1 MFEIFSFGKN
11 KLIMKIERN
20 YLVLLIITCAA
31 IFFVNLGS
39 LPVNIMEARNF
50 ITAREMLTDG
60 NWLLTT
66 INGEPRYQKPPL
78 PTWLTAFS
86 AAIFGIKSVWA
97 LRLPAAIMSLIL
109 VLISYKFAQKL
120 TSEKLYSFISSLVMA
135 TSFYIV
141 ASARDGQ
148 WDIYTH
154 GFMMLCIYMLY
165 HFFIEDLTRH
175 NVGNHKY
182 RNALLA
188 GLFFGFSFL
197 SKGPVSFYALLLP
210 FLISFGIV
218 YKFRD
223 LKSRWLPL
231 LLFIVVAA
239 IVSSWW
245 HWYTLTFD
253 PVAIEITKK
262 ETTNWI
268 SYEIKPFYYYWS
280 FFTQSGVWTIP
291 AFVALLYPYLKNRVF
306 NKKAYLFTFLWTII
320 SVVLLSLIPEKKS
333 RYLLP
338 VLIPMA
344 LNTGF
349 YIEYLFRR
357 FKELTDKKET
367 IPVYFNFG
375 LIALIG
381 IIFPIGGYI
390 FLKDG
395 LEGNWLWFVLLSITL
410 LIIGVFMFRN
420 LFRRKISNVFFLTI
434 AFIVTVIWFGLPL
447 SNAITNNPEYKS
459 FSELNAF
466 GKTEGLS
473 IYEFSDMTPELIWD
487 YGEKMTILKDDNN
500 VIIPEESK
508 FGVMVSENNLENFN
522 NTFADYHKE
531 LVERYDMNPKGSDS
545 RTHKNRLYRDLFI
558 VSKK

>member
-1 MFEIFSFGKN
+1 
-11 KLIMKIERN
+11 MKVENN
-20 YLVLLIITCAA
+20 YLLLLLLTCIA
-31 IFFVNLGS
+31 IFFVNLHS

-50 ITAREMLTDG
+50 ITAREMLHDG

-86 AAIFGIKSVWA
+86 AAIFGLKSVWA
-97 LRLPAAIMSLIL
+97 LRLPASIMTLIL
-109 VLISYKFAQKL
+109 VLFSYKLAKKL
-120 TSEKLYSFISSLVMA
+120 TSEKLFAFISSLIMA

-154 GFMMLCIYMLY
+154 GFMVVCIYLLY
-165 HFFIEDLTRH
+165 LFFTEESH
-175 NVGNHKY
+175 NY
-182 RNALLA
+182 RNAILA

-210 FLISFGIV
+210 FLIAFGIV
-218 YKFRD
+218 YKYKNF
-223 LKSRWLPL
+223 KSRWLPL
-231 LLFIVVAA
+231 FAFLVVAT
-239 IVSSWW
+239 IVSGWW
-245 HWYTLTFD
+245 HWYTLKFD
-253 PVAIEITKK
+253 PAAAEITKN

-291 AFVALLYPYLKNRVF
+291 AFIALLYPYLKNRVF
-306 NKKAYLFTFLWTII
+306 NKKAYLFTFLWTML
-320 SVVLLSLIPEKKS
+320 SVVLLSIIPEKKS

-357 FKELTDKKET
+357 FKELKDKRET
-367 IPVYFNFG
+367 FPVYFNFG
-375 LIALIG
+375 LIAFIG
-381 IIFPIGGYI
+381 IAFPVGGYI

-395 LEGNWLWFVLLSITL
+395 LPGNWLWFVLLSISL
-410 LIIGVFMFRN
+410 VIIGGSMFRN
-420 LFRRKISNVFFLTI
+420 LFRRKIERIFYLTI

-447 SNAITNNPEYKS
+447 SNAITNNPEYKP
-459 FSELNAF
+459 FSELQAWEKQQNL
-466 GKTEGLS
+466 KV
-473 IYEFSDMTPELIWD
+473 YEFSDMTPELIWD
-487 YGEKMTILKDDNN
+487 YGKKMQILKNGDEI
-500 VIIPEESK
+500 VIPEENK
-508 FGVMVSENNLENFN
+508 FGVLVSEEKMQLFKETFPNFK
-522 NTFADYHKE
+522 TKR
-531 LVERYDMNPKGSDS
+531 VTRYDMNPKGKNS
-545 RTHKNRLYRDLFI
+545 RTHKTRLYRDLFI
-558 VSKK
+558 VTKQ

>member
-1 MFEIFSFGKN
+1 
-11 KLIMKIERN
+11 MKFERN
-20 YLVLLIITCAA
+20 YILLLLLICAA
-31 IFFVNLGS
+31 IFFVNLNA

-50 ITAREMLTDG
+50 ITAREMLNDG

-97 LRLPAAIMSLIL
+97 LRLPAAIMTLFL
-109 VLISYKFAQKL
+109 VLFSYKLAKKL
-120 TSEKLYSFISSLVMA
+120 TSEKIYAFISALVMA

-154 GFMMLCIYMLY
+154 GFMVVCIYLLY
-165 HFFIEDLTRH
+165 LFFTEEP
-175 NVGNHKY
+175 HKY
-182 RNALLA
+182 RNAILA
-188 GLFFGFSFL
+188 GLFFGCSFL
-197 SKGPVSFYALLLP
+197 SKGPVSLYALLLP
-210 FLISFGIV
+210 FLIAFGIV
-218 YKFRD
+218 YKYRNF
-223 LKSRWLPL
+223 KSRWLPL
-231 LLFIVVAA
+231 VTFLAVSFVVSA
-239 IVSSWW
+239 WW

-253 PVAIEITKK
+253 PAAAEITKK

-291 AFVALLYPYLKNRVF
+291 AFIGLLYPYLKNRVF
-306 NKKAYLFTFLWTII
+306 NKKAYLFTFLWIML

-357 FKELTDKKET
+357 FTELKDKRET

-375 LIALIG
+375 LIAFIG
-381 IIFPIGGYI
+381 IVFPVGGYI

-395 LEGNWLWFVLLSITL
+395 IAGNWLWFVLLSLAL
-410 LIIGVFMFRN
+410 LTIGILMFRN
-420 LFRRKISNVFFLTI
+420 LFRRKIASVFYLTI
-434 AFIVTVIWFGLPL
+434 AFIVAVIWFGLPL
-447 SNAITNNPEYKS
+447 SKAITINPDYKP
-459 FSELNAF
+459 FSELHAF
-466 GKTEGLS
+466 EEKEN
-473 IYEFSDMTPELIWD
+473 IKVYEFSDMTPELIWD
-487 YGEKMTILKDDNN
+487 YGEKMEILNQDDTFITPTENRFG
-500 VIIPEESK
+500 VLVSEESLQHFK
-508 FGVMVSENNLENFN
+508 ETFPNFRRERV
-522 NTFADYHKE
+522 A
-531 LVERYDMNPKGSDS
+531 RYDMNPKGPDS
-545 RTHKNRLYRDLFI
+545 RTHKTRLYRDLFI
-558 VSKK
+558 VTKK

>member
-1 MFEIFSFGKN
+1 
-11 KLIMKIERN
+11 MKVEKN
-20 YLVLLIITCAA
+20 YLLLLLLTCAA
-31 IFFVNLGS
+31 IFFVNLNS

-86 AAIFGIKSVWA
+86 AAIFEIKNVWA
-97 LRLPAAIMSLIL
+97 LRLPAAIMTL
-109 VLISYKFAQKL
+109 VLVLFSYKLAIKI
-120 TSEKLYSFISSLVMA
+120 TSEKLYAFISALVMA

-154 GFMMLCIYMLY
+154 GFMVVCIYLLY
-165 HFFIEDLTRH
+165 LFFTEEK
-175 NVGNHKY
+175 HKY
-182 RNALLA
+182 RNAILA
-188 GLFFGFSFL
+188 ALFFGCSFL
-197 SKGPVSFYALLLP
+197 SKGPVSLYALLLP
-210 FLISFGIV
+210 FLIAFGIV
-218 YKFRD
+218 YKYKNF
-223 LKSRWLPL
+223 KSKWLPL
-231 LLFIVVAA
+231 LAFLIVSA
-239 IVSSWW
+239 IVSGWW
-245 HWYTLTFD
+245 HWYTITFD
-253 PVAIEITKK
+253 PAAAEITKK

-268 SYEIKPFYYYWS
+268 SYETKPFYYYWS

-291 AFVALLYPYLKNRVF
+291 AFIALLYPYLKNRVF
-306 NKKAYLFTFLWTII
+306 NKKAYRFTFLWTVV

-357 FKELTDKKET
+357 FKELKDKKET

-375 LIALIG
+375 LIAFIG
-381 IIFPIGGYI
+381 IAFPIGGYI

-395 LEGNWLWFVLLSITL
+395 LDGNWLWFVLLSIAL
-410 LIIGVFMFRN
+410 VSIGIFMFRN
-420 LFRRKISNVFFLTI
+420 LFRRNIATVFYLTI
-434 AFIVTVIWFGLPL
+434 AFIVAVIWFGLPL
-447 SNAITNNPEYKS
+447 STAITNNPEYKP
-459 FSELNAF
+459 FSELKLLEEKENI
-466 GKTEGLS
+466 K

-487 YGEKMTILKDDNN
+487 YGDKMKILKEGEK
-500 VIIPEESK
+500 VAIPEENK
-508 FGVMVSENNLENFN
+508 FGVMVSENNHGNFDEA
-522 NTFADYHKE
+522 FSAFE
-531 LVERYDMNPKGSDS
+531 REFVARYDMNPKGKDS
-545 RTHKNRLYRDLFI
+545 RTHKDRLYRDLFI
-558 VSKK
+558 VTKK

>member
-1 MFEIFSFGKN
+1 
-11 KLIMKIERN
+11 MKVEKN
-20 YLVLLIITCAA
+20 YLLLLLLTCAA
-31 IFFVNLGS
+31 IFFVNLHS

-50 ITAREMLTDG
+50 ITAREMLSDG

-97 LRLPAAIMSLIL
+97 LRLPAAIMTLIL
-109 VLISYKFAQKL
+109 VLFSYKLAKKL
-120 TSEKLYSFISSLVMA
+120 TSEKLFAFISSLIMA

-154 GFMMLCIYMLY
+154 GFMMGCIYLLY
-165 HFFIEDLTRH
+165 LFFTEE
-175 NVGNHKY
+175 NHKY
-182 RNALLA
+182 RNAILA
-188 GLFFGFSFL
+188 GLFFGCSFL

-210 FLISFGIV
+210 FLIAFGIV
-218 YKFRD
+218 YKYKKF
-223 LKSRWLPL
+223 KSKWLPL
-231 LLFIVVAA
+231 FAFLVVAT
-239 IVSSWW
+239 IVSGWW
-245 HWYTLTFD
+245 HWYTLKFD
-253 PVAIEITKK
+253 PAAAEITKN

-291 AFVALLYPYLKNRVF
+291 AFIALLYPYLKNRVF

-320 SVVLLSLIPEKKS
+320 SVVLLSIIPEKKS

-357 FKELTDKKET
+357 FKEIKDKKET

-375 LIALIG
+375 LIAFIG
-381 IIFPIGGYI
+381 VAFPIGGYI

-395 LEGNWLWFVLLSITL
+395 IPGNWLWFVLLSIAL
-410 LIIGVFMFRN
+410 CSIGILMFRN
-420 LFRRKISNVFFLTI
+420 LFRRKIATVFYLTI

-447 SNAITNNPEYKS
+447 SAAITNNPEYKP
-459 FSELNAF
+459 FSELQAWEKQENL
-466 GKTEGLS
+466 KV
-473 IYEFSDMTPELIWD
+473 YEFSDMTPELIWN
-487 YGEKMTILKDDNN
+487 YGEKMQILKNGDEI
-500 VIIPEESK
+500 VTPEENQ
-508 FGVMVSENNLENFN
+508 FGVLVSEEKIQLFKETFPNFKAERV
-522 NTFADYHKE
+522 T
-531 LVERYDMNPKGSDS
+531 RYDMNPKGKESK
-545 RTHKNRLYRDLFI
+545 THKTRLYRDLFI
-558 VSKK
+558 VTKQ

>member
-1 MFEIFSFGKN
+1 
-11 KLIMKIERN
+11 MKFERN
-20 YLVLLIITCAA
+20 HLLLLLLTCAA
-31 IFFVNLGS
+31 IFFVNLNA

-50 ITAREMLTDG
+50 ITAREMLNDG
-60 NWLLTT
+60 HWLLTT

-97 LRLPAAIMSLIL
+97 LRLPAAIMTLFL
-109 VLISYKFAQKL
+109 VLFSYKLAKKL
-120 TSEKLYSFISSLVMA
+120 TSEKVYAFLSSLIMA

-154 GFMMLCIYMLY
+154 GFMAICIYLLY
-165 HFFIEDLTRH
+165 LFFTEETC
-175 NVGNHKY
+175 KY

-188 GLFFGFSFL
+188 ALFFGCSFL
-197 SKGPVSFYALLLP
+197 SKGPVSLYALLLP

-218 YKFRD
+218 YKFKNFR
-223 LKSRWLPL
+223 KRWIPL
-231 LLFIVVAA
+231 LVFLVVSTV
-239 IVSSWW
+239 VSGWW
-245 HWYTLTFD
+245 HWYTMTFD
-253 PVAIEITKK
+253 PAAAEITKK

-291 AFVALLYPYLKNRVF
+291 AFIGLLYPYLKNRVF
-306 NKKAYLFTFLWTII
+306 NKKAYLFTFLWTML
-320 SVVLLSLIPEKKS
+320 SVILLSLIPEKKS

-357 FKELTDKKET
+357 FKELKDKRET

-375 LIALIG
+375 LIGFIG
-381 IIFPIGGYI
+381 IVFPIGGYI

-395 LEGNWLWFVLLSITL
+395 LAGNWLWFVLLSMALFT
-410 LIIGVFMFRN
+410 IGIFMFRN
-420 LFRRKISNVFFLTI
+420 LFRRKIASVFYLTI
-434 AFIVTVIWFGLPL
+434 AFIVAVIWFGLPL
-447 SNAITNNPEYKS
+447 SKAITINPDYKP
-459 FSELNAF
+459 FSELHAF
-466 GKTEGLS
+466 EEKENLK
-473 IYEFSDMTPELIWD
+473 IYEFSGMTPELIWD
-487 YGEKMTILKDDNN
+487 YGEKMEMLNKDGEFTIPKENR
-500 VIIPEESK
+500 
-508 FGVMVSENNLENFN
+508 FGVLVSEDNLEQ
-522 NTFADYHKE
+522 FAEVYSEFTKE
-531 LVERYDMNPKGSDS
+531 HVSRYDMNPKGPDS
-545 RTHKNRLYRDLFI
+545 RTHKTRLYRELFI

>member
-1 MFEIFSFGKN
+1 
-11 KLIMKIERN
+11 MKFERN
-20 YLVLLIITCAA
+20 YLLLLLLICAA
-31 IFFVNLGS
+31 IFFVNLNS

-50 ITAREMLTDG
+50 ITAREMLNDG
-60 NWLLTT
+60 HWLLTT

-97 LRLPAAIMSLIL
+97 LRLPAAIMTIFL
-109 VLISYKFAQKL
+109 VLFSYKLAKKL
-120 TSEKLYSFISSLVMA
+120 TSEKLYAFISSLTMA

-154 GFMMLCIYMLY
+154 GFMAICIYLLY
-165 HFFIEDLTRH
+165 LFFTKET
-175 NVGNHKY
+175 HKY

-188 GLFFGFSFL
+188 GLFFGCSFL
-197 SKGPVSFYALLLP
+197 SKGPVSLYALLLP
-210 FLISFGIV
+210 FLLAFGIV
-218 YKFRD
+218 YKYRNF
-223 LKSRWLPL
+223 KSRWLPL
-231 LLFIVVAA
+231 LAFLAVAFV
-239 IVSSWW
+239 VSSWW

-253 PVAIEITKK
+253 PAAAEITKK

-291 AFVALLYPYLKNRVF
+291 AFIALLYPYLKNRVF
-306 NKKAYLFTFLWTII
+306 NKKAYRFTFLWTML
-320 SVVLLSLIPEKKS
+320 SVILLSLIPEKKS

-357 FKELTDKKET
+357 FKELKDKRET
-367 IPVYFNFG
+367 IPVFFNFG
-375 LIALIG
+375 LIGFIG
-381 IIFPIGGYI
+381 IAFPIGGYI

-395 LEGNWLWFVLLSITL
+395 IAGNWLWFVLLSL
-410 LIIGVFMFRN
+410 ALFSIGIFMFRN
-420 LFRRKISNVFFLTI
+420 LFRRKIATVFYLTI
-434 AFIVTVIWFGLPL
+434 AFIVAVIWFGLPL
-447 SNAITNNPEYKS
+447 SKAITINPDYKP
-459 FSELNAF
+459 FSELHTFEEKENI
-466 GKTEGLS
+466 K
-473 IYEFSDMTPELIWD
+473 IYEFSGMTPELIWD
-487 YGEKMTILKDDNN
+487 YGEKMEMLNKDGEFITPAEDRFG
-500 VIIPEESK
+500 VLVSEES
-508 FGVMVSENNLENFN
+508 LEHFKEVYPNFKREHI
-522 NTFADYHKE
+522 A
-531 LVERYDMNPKGSDS
+531 RYDMNPKGPDS
-545 RTHKNRLYRDLFI
+545 RTHKTRLYRELFI

>member
-1 MFEIFSFGKN
+1 
-11 KLIMKIERN
+11 MKFERN
-20 YLVLLIITCAA
+20 YLLLLLLTCAA
-31 IFFVNLGS
+31 IFFVNLNS

-50 ITAREMLTDG
+50 ITAREMLNDG
-60 NWLLTT
+60 HWLLTT

-86 AAIFGIKSVWA
+86 AAIFGIKSIWA
-97 LRLPAAIMSLIL
+97 LRLPAAIMTLFL
-109 VLISYKFAQKL
+109 VLFSYKLAKKL
-120 TSEKLYSFISSLVMA
+120 TSEKLYAFISSLIMA

-154 GFMMLCIYMLY
+154 GFMAICIYLLY
-165 HFFIEDLTRH
+165 LFFTEETC
-175 NVGNHKY
+175 KY

-188 GLFFGFSFL
+188 ALFFGCSFL
-197 SKGPVSFYALLLP
+197 SKGPVSLYALLLP

-218 YKFRD
+218 YKYRNFR
-223 LKSRWLPL
+223 KRWVPL
-231 LLFIVVAA
+231 LVFLVVSTV
-239 IVSSWW
+239 VSGWW
-245 HWYTLTFD
+245 HWYTMTFD
-253 PVAIEITKK
+253 PAAAEITKK

-291 AFVALLYPYLKNRVF
+291 AFIGLLYPYLKNRVF
-306 NKKAYLFTFLWTII
+306 NKKAYLFTFLWTML
-320 SVVLLSLIPEKKS
+320 SVILLSLIPEKKS

-357 FKELTDKKET
+357 FKELKDKRET

-375 LIALIG
+375 LIGLIG
-381 IIFPIGGYI
+381 IVFPIGGYI

-395 LEGNWLWFVLLSITL
+395 LAGNWLWFVLLSIAL
-410 LIIGVFMFRN
+410 FSIGIFMFRN
-420 LFRRKISNVFFLTI
+420 LFRRKIASVFYLTI
-434 AFIVTVIWFGLPL
+434 AFIVAVLWFGLPL
-447 SNAITNNPEYKS
+447 SKAITINPDYKP
-459 FSELNAF
+459 FSELHAF
-466 GKTEGLS
+466 EEKENLK
-473 IYEFSDMTPELIWD
+473 IYEFSGMTPELIWD
-487 YGEKMTILKDDNN
+487 YGEKMEMLNKDGEFTIPKENRFGVL
-500 VIIPEESK
+500 VSEES
-508 FGVMVSENNLENFN
+508 LEHFKEVYPNFKREHI
-522 NTFADYHKE
+522 A
-531 LVERYDMNPKGSDS
+531 RYDMNPKGPDS
-545 RTHKNRLYRDLFI
+545 RTHKTRLYRELFI

>member
-1 MFEIFSFGKN
+1 
-11 KLIMKIERN
+11 MKFERN
-20 YLVLLIITCAA
+20 YLLLLLLTCAA
-31 IFFVNLGS
+31 IFFVNLNS

-50 ITAREMLTDG
+50 ITAREMLNDG
-60 NWLLTT
+60 HWLLTT

-97 LRLPAAIMSLIL
+97 LRLPAAIMTLFL
-109 VLISYKFAQKL
+109 VLFSYKLAKKL
-120 TSEKLYSFISSLVMA
+120 TSEKLYSFISSLIMA

-154 GFMMLCIYMLY
+154 GFMAICIYLLY
-165 HFFIEDLTRH
+165 LFFTKET
-175 NVGNHKY
+175 HKY
-182 RNALLA
+182 RNAILA
-188 GLFFGFSFL
+188 GLFFGCSFL
-197 SKGPVSFYALLLP
+197 SKGPVSLYALLLP
-210 FLISFGIV
+210 FLIAFGIV
-218 YKFRD
+218 YKYRNFR
-223 LKSRWLPL
+223 KRWVPL
-231 LLFIVVAA
+231 LVFLAVAT
-239 IVSSWW
+239 VFSGWW

-253 PVAIEITKK
+253 PAAAEITKK

-291 AFVALLYPYLKNRVF
+291 AFIGLLYPYLKNRVF
-306 NKKAYLFTFLWTII
+306 NKKAYLFTFLWTML
-320 SVVLLSLIPEKKS
+320 SVILLSLIPEKKS

-357 FKELTDKKET
+357 FKELKDKRET

-375 LIALIG
+375 LIGFIG
-381 IIFPIGGYI
+381 IAFPIGGYI

-395 LEGNWLWFVLLSITL
+395 LAGNWVWFVLLSIALFT
-410 LIIGVFMFRN
+410 IGIFMFRN
-420 LFRRKISNVFFLTI
+420 LFRRKIATVFYLTI
-434 AFIVTVIWFGLPL
+434 AFIVAVIWFGLPL
-447 SNAITNNPEYKS
+447 SKAITINPDYKP
-459 FSELNAF
+459 FSELHAF
-466 GKTEGLS
+466 EEKENIK
-473 IYEFSDMTPELIWD
+473 IYEFSGMTPELIWD
-487 YGEKMTILKDDNN
+487 YGEKMEMLNKDGEFITPAEDRFG
-500 VIIPEESK
+500 VLVSEES
-508 FGVMVSENNLENFN
+508 LEHFKEVYPNFKREHI
-522 NTFADYHKE
+522 A
-531 LVERYDMNPKGSDS
+531 RYDMNPKGPDS
-545 RTHKNRLYRDLFI
+545 RTHKTRLYRELFI

>member
-1 MFEIFSFGKN
+1 
-11 KLIMKIERN
+11 MKVEKN
-20 YLVLLIITCAA
+20 YLLLLLLTCAA

-86 AAIFGIKSVWA
+86 AAIFGLKSVWA
-97 LRLPAAIMSLIL
+97 LRLPAAIMTLFL
-109 VLISYKFAQKL
+109 VLFSYKLAKKL
-120 TSEKLYSFISSLVMA
+120 TSEKLYAFISSLVMA

-154 GFMMLCIYMLY
+154 GFMVVCIYLLY
-165 HFFIEDLTRH
+165 LFFTEET
-175 NVGNHKY
+175 HKY
-182 RNALLA
+182 RNAILA
-188 GLFFGFSFL
+188 GLFFGCSFL
-197 SKGPVSFYALLLP
+197 SKGPVSLYALLLP
-210 FLISFGIV
+210 FLIAFGIV
-218 YKFRD
+218 YKYRNFNT
-223 LKSRWLPL
+223 RWLPL
-231 LLFIVVAA
+231 LAFLAMALV
-239 IVSSWW
+239 VSSWW

-253 PVAIEITKK
+253 PAAAEITKK

-291 AFVALLYPYLKNRVF
+291 AFIALLYPYLKNRVF
-306 NKKAYLFTFLWTII
+306 NKKAYLFTFLWTML

-357 FKELTDKKET
+357 FKELKDKRET
-367 IPVYFNFG
+367 IPVFFNFG
-375 LIALIG
+375 LIGFIG
-381 IIFPIGGYI
+381 IAFPIGGYI

-395 LEGNWLWFVLLSITL
+395 LAGNWLWFVLLSLALFTFGI
-410 LIIGVFMFRN
+410 FMFRN
-420 LFRRKISNVFFLTI
+420 LFRRKIASVFYLTI
-434 AFIVTVIWFGLPL
+434 AFIVAVIWFGLPL
-447 SNAITNNPEYKS
+447 SKAITINPDYKP
-459 FSELNAF
+459 FSELHNF
-466 GKTEGLS
+466 EEKENIK
-473 IYEFSDMTPELIWD
+473 IYEFSGMTPELIWD
-487 YGEKMTILKDDNN
+487 YGEKMEMLNKDGGF
-500 VIIPEESK
+500 IIPAENRFGVLVSEESLVH
-508 FGVMVSENNLENFN
+508 FAEIYADFN
-522 NTFADYHKE
+522 REHIT
-531 LVERYDMNPKGSDS
+531 RYDMNPKGPDS
-545 RTHKNRLYRDLFI
+545 RTHKTRLYRELFI